1 MKVMLFIYRFIYGA
15 SLIMLF
21 VASLSRESQGSAGG
35 TSEIIL
41 FWLFACA
48 LVFGIFASF
57 AFQRIAG
64 SLMWL
69 GIILLCGL
77 LTWFGFWS
85 RSAPF
90 VLHELHTFD
99 PAKAVGEIRSHN
111 VRAGSGHAA
120 LLIWLLSLPIVHS
133 VHQKRTAARV

>member
-1 MKVMLFIYRFIYGA
+1 M
-15 SLIMLF
+15 
-21 VASLSRESQGSAGG
+21 
-35 TSEIIL
+35 SEIIL

-48 LVFGIFASF
+48 LVFGIFAAF
-57 AFQRIAG
+57 AFQRIAR

-85 RSAPF
+85 RGAPF

-99 PAKAVGEIRSHN
+99 PAKAVAEFRSHN
-111 VRAGSGHAA
+111 VRAGIGYAT

-133 VHQKRTAARV
+133 VHQKRIAARV